1 MEIITRNGIKNL
13 KVSEENKKEI
23 EYSRNKKCS
32 VCGKPYM
39 KNNTLPEEIINIL
52 GDKIKYIPSCK
63 CHETFYERKIEELSS
78 KSDHERALNRGGRY
92 KKFSAVDLKF
102 INSTFE
108 KAEMTDNLAVCMRY
122 AKAFMTKE
130 IHTGLIFYG
139 NSGTGKTFNSACI
152 GNYLMDRGK
161 SVLVLNL
168 AYYLT
173 NLKAQWSSIETEV
186 LRKVSECDLL
196 IIDDFGAEK
205 ITDWVLEKV
214 FLLIDTRYK
223 TEKPVIIT
231 TNLEY
236 SRDENCDI
244 EKIFSRRI
252 KDRINEMC
260 YPLCFFGESRR
271 KGAEESFLEIILY

>member
-1 MEIITRNGIKNL
+1 MEIITKNGVKNL
-13 KVSEENKKEI
+13 KVPADKKKEI
-23 EYSRNKKCS
+23 EYSTNKKCS

-39 KNNTLPEEIINIL
+39 KNNMLPEEIINIL

-63 CHETFYERKIEELSS
+63 CHETFYERKIKELSS
-78 KSDHERALNRGGRY
+78 QSDRERALNKGGRY
-92 KKFSAVDLKF
+92 RNFSAVDFKF
-102 INSTFE
+102 VNSTFE
-108 KAEMTDNLAVCMRY
+108 KAETTDNLSICLRY

-130 IHTGLIFYG
+130 VHTGLIFYG

-161 SVLVLNL
+161 SVLALNL
-168 AYYLT
+168 AFYLT
-173 NLKAQWSSIETEV
+173 NLKNQWGSIETEV
-186 LRKVSECDLL
+186 LKKVSECDLL

-223 TEKPVIIT
+223 TGKPVIIT

-236 SRDENCDI
+236 RKNENCDI
-244 EKIFSRRI
+244 EKIFGRRI

-260 YPLCFFGESRR
+260 YPLCFLGESRR
-271 KGAEESFLEIILY
+271 KGAEENFLKIILY